1 MPRPLADPF
10 GVRLS
15 DARRGAFTRWLCQEI
30 LAAEAARPIALS
42 EIEQWHGLYE
52 QKRQRTGKQKPWAD
66 AADLT
71 SYIPTEKVDALRA
84 RIVRTIFVD
93 PIWTVEGYGDSAQ
106 KAPFVEEFHSWK
118 AEEEGVQLYVSDA
131 IHTALIETRGV
142 LEVYEDTAERLTKR
156 KQRVALELTSDGRPI
171 VGADGQFKLQ
181 VGEDG
186 KFVEVADDTTP
197 SAEIVAD
204 TPERVRVGPAYR
216 LIPYRDF
223 LALPGHA
230 KDKRD
235 LWGYAKHFTRRL
247 PELLRSAK
255 AGIYDRDAVLDLG
268 TDNEIAEATT
278 LSGEGIPVATGSN
291 ESATAE
297 KDLWEVLCLY
307 DFDDK
312 GERWYTATLSVNKQV
327 LLRLRHDDLGARYVC
342 LIPFRRP
349 GRALE
354 GYSLVGHKLISVTA
368 EHEAWR
374 NMNADRAALQNCA
387 PIKRLETALWDPDLQ
402 PFGPKAVIDVR
413 DMREVEPM
421 VIPDLTAASNV
432 RENEALQASERLTG
446 LNDVALGVGPQ
457 ESRTL
462 GEVQM
467 VTEQSFVRM
476 EEAVRNIQEG
486 LEDLAQIRHKIWQRV
501 LAEQGT
507 GMPMPDRVLLG
518 LESRA
523 VPIQEEESGR
533 RFTAD
538 MLAGVFKFKPR
549 GSVETADVSGQ
560 RQDFVQ
566 FLQVL
571 PQLMQFWPALAGAI
585 QGNTRAAKAIL
596 AQAIRLFRVS
606 DKQAFLGSEAQASM
620 QASADQLV
628 QQQQQQA
635 AAQATQ
641 MGQPAPQDATGAAPP
656 AAGGGIP
663 PELAAMLGGGNG
675 GPQGPPTG
683 APGATQAGGPMA

>member
-1 MPRPLADPF
+1 MPRPPADPF
-10 GVRLS
+10 SVKLDER
-15 DARRGAFTRWLCQEI
+15 ARDEFTRWLCQEI
-30 LAAEAARPIALS
+30 QAAEAARPIPLS
-42 EIEQWHGLYE
+42 DIEHWHGLYE

-66 AADLT
+66 AADLS
-71 SYIPTEKVDALRA
+71 SYIPTEKVDALRS

-118 AEEEGVQLYVSDA
+118 AEEEGVQLYITDA

-156 KQRVALELTSDGRPI
+156 KMRAALELTEDGRPI
-171 VGADGQFKLQ
+171 VGADGQFKLA
-181 VGEDG
+181 VGDDG
-186 KFVEVADDTTP
+186 RFVEVADETTP
-197 SAEIVAD
+197 SAEVIVD

-235 LWGYAKHFTRRL
+235 IWGYAKHFTRRL
-247 PELLRSAK
+247 PELLWAAK
-255 AGIYDRDAVLDLG
+255 KGTYDRAAVEQLG
-268 TDNEIAEATT
+268 TENEVAEATT
-278 LSGEGIPVATGSN
+278 LSGEGIPVASTGH
-291 ESATAE
+291 EATTAE
-297 KDLWEVLCLY
+297 KQLWEVLVLF
-307 DFDDK
+307 DFDGK
-312 GERWYTATLSVNKQV
+312 GERWYLATVSADKQV
-327 LLRLRHDDLGARYVC
+327 LLRLRHDDIGPRYVC

-413 DMREVEPM
+413 DMREIEAFI
-421 VIPDLTAASNV
+421 IPDLTAASTV
-432 RENEALQASERLTG
+432 REQESLNASERLTG
-446 LNDVALGVGPQ
+446 LNDVALGMRPQ

-462 GEVQM
+462 GEVQL

-476 EEAVRNIQEG
+476 EEVVRNIQEG

-501 LAEQGT
+501 LAEQAE
-507 GMPMPDRVLLG
+507 GMAMPDRVLLG
-518 LESRA
+518 LEARA
-523 VPIQEEESGR
+523 VGIQELETGAK
-533 RFTAD
+533 FTSD
-538 MLAGVFKFKPR
+538 MLSGVFKFKPR
-549 GSVETADVSGQ
+549 GSVETADISGQ

-571 PQLMQFWPALAGAI
+571 PQLIQAWPALASAV
-585 QGNTRAAKAIL
+585 QGNMRAAKAML

-620 QASADQLV
+620 QASADAATQA
-628 QQQQQQA
+628 QQQA
-635 AAQATQ
+635 AQ
-641 MGQPAPQDATGAAPP
+641 APQQAPQGAP
-656 AAGGGIP
+656 AGPGAGIP
-663 PELAAMLGGGNG
+663 PEVAALLGGAG
-675 GPQGPPTG
+675 GGAQGPPTG
-683 APGATQAGGPMA
+683 APGAPQAGGPMA